1 MEKTYVP
8 IIECDLSNRI
18 PPVLRLKEGKDF
30 FVYTSTE
37 IDYEQV
43 NKNIDEEKK
52 VIIICDTK
60 QEAEIIM
67 NYYRKNNTINKY
79 LYITYK
85 VKDNIYTIVELKE
98 NIIRQLESTSL
109 GFSYAPVGVMKP
121 YCLQK
126 GGI

>member
-43 NKNIDEEKK
+43 NKNIDEEKM
-52 VIIICDTK
+52 VIIICNTK

-67 NYYRKNNTINKY
+67 NYYHKNNTINKY
-79 LYITYK
+79 LYIFYK
-85 VKDNIYTIVELKE
+85 VKNNIYTIAELKE

-121 YCLQK
+121 YCLK
-126 GGI
+126 RGD

>member
-1 MEKTYVP
+1 MTMLFNKV
-8 IIECDLSNRI
+8 IECDLSNRI
-18 PPVLRLKEGKDF
+18 PPFPKTKEEKDF
-30 FVYTSTE
+30 YVYTSTE

-43 NKNIDEEKK
+43 NKNINEEKM

-79 LYITYK
+79 LYIFYK
-85 VKDNIYTIVELKE
+85 VKDNIYTIAELKE

-109 GFSYAPVGVMKP
+109 GSSYAPVGVMKP
-121 YCLQK
+121 YCLK
-126 GGI
+126 KED

>member
-121 YCLQK
+121 YCLK
-126 GGI
+126 KED